1 MLTRD
6 KLRNYQR
13 RAAEFIK
20 SKQHAGLFLDMGLG
34 KTVST
39 LTAAADLL
47 KGGITTK
54 ILLVAPKR
62 VASNVWRQE
71 ARKWQHTKHLTF
83 KLLMGNERQR
93 TIAMNSSAQVHIIN
107 VDNLVWL
114 LRLMRAKGYG
124 TRQPW
129 PYDMLII
136 DESSMFKTP
145 KAKRF
150 STLRYLLKHFQRRV
164 ILTGTPTP
172 KGLMDLWS
180 QIFILDEGTRLGE
193 QVGRYRQRFFTPG
206 KERENGSRTQYGFTE
221 DEGAEEKV
229 LELVG
234 NIVLTMR
241 SEDYLELPPTLKQ
254 EVYIDLPPATMAL
267 YAKLQKEMFLE
278 MEMGSTEALSA
289 ATLSAK
295 CWQIANG
302 FLYLDDADDNRTW
315 QAMHDAKL
323 EALHEILDGTGSNV
337 LVAYWF
343 KPDLARL
350 KAAFPN
356 APALDDAKTDRAL
369 NKLVD
374 EWNAGK
380 HRVMFIHPQGGGHGL
395 NLQFGGNTIVFYSM
409 LWGREYYAQV
419 IERIG
424 AARQTGIPG
433 RDHVM
438 VKHLI
443 ARNTVDEVMLATQR
457 TRHQNE
463 RRFIKML
470 RDYAE
475 VQELLV

>member
-13 RAAEFIK
+13 RAVEFIK
-20 SKQHAGLFLDMGLG
+20 KKQHAGLFLDMGLG

-39 LTAAADLL
+39 LTAMADLL
-47 KGGITTK
+47 NGGMTSK

-114 LRLMRAKGYG
+114 LRLLRAKGFG
-124 TRQPW
+124 TRRPW
-129 PYDMLII
+129 PYDMLVI

-145 KAKRF
+145 KSKRF

-172 KGLMDLWS
+172 KGLLDLWS
-180 QIFILDEGTRLGE
+180 QVFILDEGVRLGE

-229 LELVG
+229 LGLVS

-241 SEDYLELPPTLKQ
+241 SEDWLELPPTLKQ
-254 EVYIDLPPATMAL
+254 EVYVDLPAPAMAL

-278 MEMGSTEALSA
+278 MEMGSTEAVSA
-289 ATLSAK
+289 AVLSAK
-295 CWQIANG
+295 CWQLANG
-302 FLYLDDADDNRTW
+302 FVYLDTEQDERVW
-315 QAMHDAKL
+315 QSVHDAKL
-323 EALHEILDGTGSNV
+323 EALQEVLDGTGSNV
-337 LVAYWF
+337 LVSYWF

-350 KAAFPN
+350 KAAFPG
-356 APALDDAKTDRAL
+356 AVALADATNDRSL

-380 HRVMFIHPQGGGHGL
+380 HRLMFIHPQGAGHGL
-395 NLQFGGNTIVFYSM
+395 NLQGGGNTIVFYSM

-457 TRHQNE
+457 TRHTDE
-463 RRFIKML
+463 RRVVKML

-475 VQELLV
+475 VQDLLA